1 MIRGDACA
9 IDIINDASKSEN
21 DNSRS
26 TIYDSRITLQIVV
39 CHFYDRHDD
48 RNMCIIQVT
57 GGKCYKTF
65 YGLNKYG
72 SIVSW
77 CVCCCQSLQS

>member
-1 MIRGDACA
+1 MIRGDACT
-9 IDIINDASKSEN
+9 INIINDASKSEN
-21 DNSRS
+21 DDSRS
-26 TIYDSRITLQIVV
+26 AIDDARVTLQIVV

-48 RNMCIIQVT
+48 RNMFIGC
-57 GGKCYKTF
+57 KHYKTF